1 MVCQPFFRGFMQMHP
16 RCTDRLWARAARLTC
31 STRQKPSS
39 ALSLSPYA
47 GRFRTADGDMPPS
60 RTAQKQRAFEHSR
73 RGAQDVTPLRR
84 AGLGMMSPSA
94 QRSIWGLAV
103 ATCAACALL
112 AVVCIGGG
120 AGAPSSDA
128 AVELLRPPQRARR
141 QRLTKLADP
150 ALDAGF
156 ELDYGKVSGVSEALA
171 GARDDQLSIQ
181 MMRGTT
187 SEGPDPNLAKLDRLQ
202 ARMARFEAA
211 EAKFLKAADRPA
223 QVTLS
228 VTGGPPG
235 LQGPRGHR
243 GQAGAQGAPGP
254 PGEQGRGGPRGP
266 KGREGLQGAQGSKG
280 AQGVRGRKGPQG
292 VRGPQGKMGRRGERG
307 RTGPR
312 GPAGKPGYNG
322 PPGNKGSDGLPGPPG
337 PAGQSPPGPKGRL
350 GPRGSPGSPGTT
362 GAKGA
367 TGADGAAGKRG
378 KDGARGPQGAQ
389 GKNGKDYVP

>member
-1 MVCQPFFRGFMQMHP
+1 M
-16 RCTDRLWARAARLTC
+16 
-31 STRQKPSS
+31 
-39 ALSLSPYA
+39 
-47 GRFRTADGDMPPS
+47 
-60 RTAQKQRAFEHSR
+60 
-73 RGAQDVTPLRR
+73 
-84 AGLGMMSPSA
+84 
-94 QRSIWGLAV
+94 

-156 ELDYGKVSGVSEALA
+156 ELDYGKESGVSEALA

-235 LQGPRGHR
+235 LQGG
-243 GQAGAQGAPGP
+243 
-254 PGEQGRGGPRGP
+254 GE
-266 KGREGLQGAQGSKG
+266 E
-280 AQGVRGRKGPQG
+280 
-292 VRGPQGKMGRRGERG
+292 
-307 RTGPR
+307 
-312 GPAGKPGYNG
+312 
-322 PPGNKGSDGLPGPPG
+322 
-337 PAGQSPPGPKGRL
+337 
-350 GPRGSPGSPGTT
+350 
-362 GAKGA
+362 
-367 TGADGAAGKRG
+367 
-378 KDGARGPQGAQ
+378 
-389 GKNGKDYVP
+389 